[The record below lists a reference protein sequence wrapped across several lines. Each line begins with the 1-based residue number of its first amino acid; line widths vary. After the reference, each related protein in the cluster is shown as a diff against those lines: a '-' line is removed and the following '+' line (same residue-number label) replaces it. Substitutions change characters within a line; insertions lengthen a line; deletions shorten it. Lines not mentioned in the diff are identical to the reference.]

1 MRLRRRIWAAAVL
14 AALLCPGTAAGASNP
29 FLPGNAPA
37 PRVVRNLSG
46 VSVLAHWQ
54 RALQSRMTALMDIS
68 TPAAVGTL
76 TLVAGIYGVVHA
88 LGPGHQKTLLAGLVL
103 SQGATL
109 GQAATA
115 AFLTA
120 ALHAGS
126 SIVLIGGT
134 ALALERAS
142 LTAFERGREL
152 IQRGAAL
159 ALVALALG
167 MLVRRV
173 REAAHRR
180 RHRLE
185 AGHDASTCPVCSRM
199 ERAREKGASPWGA
212 VVAGGI
218 VPCPGAALLLLL
230 GISAGHLGLGVLA
243 VLALSLGMGV
253 TLFAVEMG
261 AMGVRRGLIPLGKG
275 DPRRGDRIRT
285 VLEVGGS
292 LLVLAFAVLLAF

>member
-1 MRLRRRIWAAAVL
+1 MNLRGLGASLVL
-14 AALLCPGTAAGASNP
+14 AALLLPGPAWPEDNP
-29 FLPGNAPA
+29 FRPGGAPV
-37 PRVVRNLSG
+37 PRVVRTLPGASAL
-46 VSVLAHWQ
+46 VRWQ
-54 RALQSRMTALMDIS
+54 RVLQGHMTALLD
-68 TPAAVGTL
+68 TPGPSAAATL
-76 TLVAGIYGVVHA
+76 CLASGIYGVVHA

-103 SQGATL
+103 SGGVTV
-109 GQAATA
+109 GQAAGA
-115 AFLTA
+115 ALLTA
-120 ALHAGS
+120 TLHAGS
-126 SIVLIGGT
+126 AIVLIGGT

-243 VLALSLGMGV
+243 VLALSMGMGV

>member
-1 MRLRRRIWAAAVL
+1 
-14 AALLCPGTAAGASNP
+14 
-29 FLPGNAPA
+29 
-37 PRVVRNLSG
+37 
-46 VSVLAHWQ
+46 
-54 RALQSRMTALMDIS
+54 
-68 TPAAVGTL
+68 
-76 TLVAGIYGVVHA
+76 
-88 LGPGHQKTLLAGLVL
+88 
-103 SQGATL
+103 
-109 GQAATA
+109 
-115 AFLTA
+115 
-120 ALHAGS
+120 
-126 SIVLIGGT
+126 
-134 ALALERAS
+134 
-142 LTAFERGREL
+142 
-152 IQRGAAL
+152 
-159 ALVALALG
+159 
-167 MLVRRV
+167 
-173 REAAHRR
+173 
-180 RHRLE
+180 
-185 AGHDASTCPVCSRM
+185 M

>member
-1 MRLRRRIWAAAVL
+1 MRLRRRIWAAAAL
-14 AALLCPGTAAGASNP
+14 AALLCAGPAAGASNP

-46 VSVLAHWQ
+46 VSVLTHWQ

-134 ALALERAS
+134 ALAL
-142 LTAFERGREL
+142 
-152 IQRGAAL
+152 
-159 ALVALALG
+159 
-167 MLVRRV
+167 
-173 REAAHRR
+173 
-180 RHRLE
+180 
-185 AGHDASTCPVCSRM
+185 
-199 ERAREKGASPWGA
+199 
-212 VVAGGI
+212 
-218 VPCPGAALLLLL
+218 
-230 GISAGHLGLGVLA
+230 
-243 VLALSLGMGV
+243 GMGV